1 MHMDAW
7 VFGQPGAHF
16 DALVGGVVV
25 HHQVQLLGG
34 IGQRDVLEEAQE
46 LLMAVTV
53 LADPGDLA
61 GGNLQRGEQGRG
73 AVADIVMGAA
83 FGAARLHRQHRLSA
97 VQGLDLRLLV
107 DGKQRQAFGGE
118 PELVQVASGVLSL
131 GEYAGIEY
139 EALPVNPNYPL
150 PCAAT

>member
-1 MHMDAW
+1 VIIWPRAHNGLGVTGVEVLAAFRAHDSRADTLTARLVQQVHW
-7 VFGQPGAHF
+7 RGGQAGP
-16 DALVGGVVV
+16 LVAPV
-25 HHQVQLLGG
+25 H
-34 IGQRDVLEEAQE
+34 QRD
-46 LLMAVTV
+46 
-53 LADPGDLA
+53 
-61 GGNLQRGEQGRG
+61 
-73 AVADIVMGAA
+73 
-83 FGAARLHRQHRLSA
+83 
-97 VQGLDLRLLV
+97 V